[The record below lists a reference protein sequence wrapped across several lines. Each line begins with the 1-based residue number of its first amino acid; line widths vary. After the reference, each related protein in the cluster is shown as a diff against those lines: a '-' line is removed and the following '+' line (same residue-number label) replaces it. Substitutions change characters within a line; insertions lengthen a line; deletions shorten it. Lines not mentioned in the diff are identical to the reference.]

1 MSSKGLQE
9 IQNPSEIFLPNE
21 QDSIEKQGACIFPS
35 IEGTRTIL
43 LEVQALVVP
52 SFLATPRRAT
62 VGWDHNRLAMLIA
75 VLNAKMDINI
85 MNKEVY
91 LNIVGGLK
99 VCEPAVD
106 LAVVVALISANKNI
120 SINKDTIFFGEIGLS
135 GEVRQ
140 VNNMDNRLIEA
151 SKLGFKKAII
161 PFRRKKFACNIEII
175 ELKHINELKKILI

>member
-1 MSSKGLQE
+1 
-9 IQNPSEIFLPNE
+9 
-21 QDSIEKQGACIFPS
+21 
-35 IEGTRTIL
+35 
-43 LEVQALVVP
+43 
-52 SFLATPRRAT
+52 
-62 VGWDHNRLAMLIA
+62 MLIA
-75 VLNAKMDINI
+75 VLNAKMDINL

-106 LAVVVALISANKNI
+106 LAVVVALISANQNI
-120 SINKDTIFFGEIGLS
+120 SISKDTIFFGEIGLS